1 MHPARVLA
9 APLREL
15 EGSQYG
21 LEVGRASCS
30 TPTTGDQEDVHSQQ
44 LAATGVP
51 ADTLPEQRLFGRA
64 GDGSAV
70 LLRLSCHRQP
80 PPKSMT
86 TLMSSV
92 LRFSASAMFSGG
104 TRREISRPSQAR
116 SAAASA
122 SDAR

>member
-30 TPTTGDQEDVHSQQ
+30 TPTTGGQEDVHSQQ

-70 LLRLSCHRQP
+70 LLRLLCHRQ

-86 TLMSSV
+86 TLMSSG

-122 SDAR
+122 SAAR